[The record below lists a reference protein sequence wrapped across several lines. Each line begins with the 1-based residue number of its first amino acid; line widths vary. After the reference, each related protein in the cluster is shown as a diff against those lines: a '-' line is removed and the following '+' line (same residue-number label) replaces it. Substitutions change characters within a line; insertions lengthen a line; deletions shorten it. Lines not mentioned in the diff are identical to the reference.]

1 MKIRSESKITSI
13 ESEIMD
19 GTAMYGENEISFE
32 KRITT
37 NKKNVVFPLYQ
48 KRILGFEYDF
58 LKGYYYALYTGV
70 LKNEYLTIQNFNALA
85 SLTNPVIMA
94 PHISRV
100 DENGLAVIENDSVFV
115 NLKYKN
121 AAYQVTVFS
130 KAETPEYGVFIKYFI
145 SVLGIEPDAVKNN
158 EVVNYSVSEAI
169 RNSYY
174 KNKILSVKA
183 KDEHFMDIE
192 EKNIQEYNNEKLKN
206 IFIPIKIKEELE
218 KFYLCVKEFDNIG
231 FGLRY
236 LLCGEPGT
244 GKTKTVRTLIN
255 MCYKKATIIIVSSKI
270 DFKELFSFAKLLE
283 PAIICIDDIDLQ
295 FGSRQSAYS
304 PDDLG
309 SFLQQLDGFD
319 KNSVFLLATSN
330 DKSMIDMAAQRPGRF
345 DLLIDYSKLE
355 KKNYKDIISA
365 NCKTKEVLES
375 FDNTILNDLKNKKVS
390 GAFIVNLIKQL
401 EIKIKLN
408 KESDVKKYIYDFI
421 ELSFKGFYKNN
432 EAEEDIGFG
441 FRVNDIDGGI

>member
-1 MKIRSESKITSI
+1 MKIKSESNITGI

-19 GTAMYGENEISFE
+19 GTATYGEYELSFE
-32 KRITT
+32 KRVPT
-37 NKKNVVFPLYQ
+37 NNKNVVFPLYQ

-70 LKNEYLTIQNFNALA
+70 LKDDLITIQNFNALA
-85 SLTNPVIMA
+85 SLANPIVIA

-100 DENGLAVIENDSVFV
+100 DENGLAVIENDFVFV

-121 AAYQVTVFS
+121 AAYQVTIVS
-130 KAETPEYGVFIKYFI
+130 KAEVLEYGVFIRYFV
-145 SVLGIEPDAVKNN
+145 SVLGIESDAVKNN
-158 EVVNYSVSEAI
+158 EVVGYSVSEAI

-183 KDEHFMDIE
+183 KDEHYMDIE
-192 EKNIQEYNNEKLKN
+192 EKSIKEYCSEKLKN
-206 IFIPIKIKEELE
+206 IFIPTKIKEELE
-218 KFYLCVKEFDNIG
+218 RFHLCVNEFDNIG

-255 MCYKKATIIIVSSKI
+255 MCYKKATIIIVNGKI
-270 DFKELFSFAKLLE
+270 NFKALFSFAKLLE
-283 PAIICIDDIDLQ
+283 PAIICIDDIDLKL
-295 FGSRQSAYS
+295 GSRQRDFS
-304 PDDLG
+304 PDELG

-330 DKSMIDMAAQRPGRF
+330 DKAMIDMAAQRPGRF

-355 KKNYKDIISA
+355 KKNYMDIISA

-375 FDNTILNDLKNKKVS
+375 FDNTILNDLKDKKVS

-408 KESDVKKYIYDFI
+408 NESDIKKYIYDFI
-421 ELSFKGFYKNN
+421 DLSFKGFYKNN
-432 EAEEDIGFG
+432 ESEEDRGFG
-441 FRVNDIDGGI
+441 FRVDEKDDGV